1 VKPHLILNIQK
12 KITMKKDQIYMNN
25 DKLLIVEHV
34 ITGKKGILCFF
45 LSDGTSKNIIL
56 PRTKELKDFIY
67 IGEL

>member
-1 VKPHLILNIQK
+1 
-12 KITMKKDQIYMNN
+12 MKKDQIYMNN
-25 DKLLIVEHV
+25 DKLWIVEHV